1 MVAVKAFVRN
11 VKDEVCIFW
20 RFLKQIAPFV
30 FLLISFLPYTYS
42 KHCWFVTKMNLD
54 KLSCCFNIFPIDFC
68 PFSLFGA
75 ASQSPFQDVL
85 HHSQKTL
92 LALCIAALYL
102 SNINREITS
111 LASNTEFTLLSGDLG
126 GNWRKPP
133 DREDQTYLYFG
144 DFCRPRRHTMVKVVP
159 HTSHAK

>member
-1 MVAVKAFVRN
+1 
-11 VKDEVCIFW
+11 
-20 RFLKQIAPFV
+20 
-30 FLLISFLPYTYS
+30 
-42 KHCWFVTKMNLD
+42 MNLD
-54 KLSCCFNIFPIDFC
+54 KLSCCFKFFPIYFR

-111 LASNTEFTLLSGDLG
+111 LASNTEIRTVLQSSKALVHPAFRTSRRKREETTRQRGPNLSLLWGF
-126 GNWRKPP
+126 W
-133 DREDQTYLYFG
+133 QTPSAHNG
-144 DFCRPRRHTMVKVVP
+144 KICSTHNVP
-159 HTSHAK
+159 C